1 MPNNKKSNRKTLV
14 KSTAG
19 SSISFD
25 KSFVDGHQTTGFN
38 FNPRCDFSTISKMAS
53 SNSIFIQI

>member
-1 MPNNKKSNRKTLV
+1 MPNNKKSNRKTPV

-25 KSFVDGHQTTGFN
+25 KSFVDDHQTTGFK
-38 FNPRCDFSTISKMAS
+38 FNPRCDLSKIAS
-53 SNSIFIQI
+53 SNSIFIHI